1 MLGPMHDGKHT
12 VQTCNQPT
20 TPRAGAPVQSDMRLL
35 KLYES
40 GLPAWAIF
48 LPSYGLWY
56 RPWMRRV
63 AWTAFLAISVFSMA
77 CGFYDLYKNVP
88 FLKQVTNR
96 AAVVPLPLPC
106 RPWVYCCCCCSAK
119 SASV

>member
-1 MLGPMHDGKHT
+1 
-12 VQTCNQPT
+12 
-20 TPRAGAPVQSDMRLL
+20 MRLL

-56 RPWMRRV
+56 RPWMRKV
-63 AWTAFLAISVFSMA
+63 AWLAFLAISVFSMA

-88 FLKQVTNR
+88 FLKQVCEHCVNTI
-96 AAVVPLPLPC
+96 
-106 RPWVYCCCCCSAK
+106 
-119 SASV
+119 